1 MARGYE
7 DLSRRALIQLGHDFD
22 QEHDGELMR
31 YLTEH
36 NAEYE
41 GIRPVEAF
49 VQRTDQIV
57 ETISNSRFG
66 IKAIVNTAAHNAVN
80 KVADIA
86 VENADKIICA
96 ASGALEA
103 KLMI

>member
-7 DLSRRALIQLGHDFD
+7 DLSRRALIKLGHDFD

-31 YLTEH
+31 YLAEH

-41 GIRPVEAF
+41 GIRPVEAL
-49 VQRTDQIV
+49 VQRTDQVV

-66 IKAIVNTAAHNAVN
+66 IKAIVDTAAHKAVN
-80 KVADIA
+80 KIADI
-86 VENADKIICA
+86 VIENADTLIGT
-96 ASGALEA
+96 ASGALA
-103 KLMI
+103 SKLII

>member
-7 DLSRRALIQLGHDFD
+7 DLSRRALIKLGHDFD

-41 GIRPVEAF
+41 GIRPVEAL
-49 VQRTDQIV
+49 VQRTDQLV
-57 ETISNSRFG
+57 ETVSNSRFG
-66 IKAIVNTAAHNAVN
+66 IKAVVDTAAHTAVN
-80 KVADIA
+80 KIADFA
-86 VENADKIICA
+86 VENADKIIGIA
-96 ASGALEA
+96 TGKLAS
-103 KLMI
+103 II

>member
-1 MARGYE
+1 MSRGYE
-7 DLSRRALIQLGHDFD
+7 DLSRRALIKLGHDFD
-22 QEHDGELMR
+22 QAHDGELIR

-41 GIRPVEAF
+41 GIRPVEAL

-66 IKAIVNTAAHNAVN
+66 IKEIIDTAAHKAVN

-86 VENADKIICA
+86 IENADKIISA
-96 ASGALEA
+96 ASGALA
-103 KLMI
+103 SKLII